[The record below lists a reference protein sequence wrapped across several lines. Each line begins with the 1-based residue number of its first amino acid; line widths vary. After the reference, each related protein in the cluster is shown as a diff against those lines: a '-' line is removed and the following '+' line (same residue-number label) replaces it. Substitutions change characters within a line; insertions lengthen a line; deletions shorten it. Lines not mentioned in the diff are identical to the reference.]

1 MRDILPKPVASP
13 QESLSAAV
21 PPAEY
26 ADGMRVSDKVLA
38 AFNHACAVGDIEAA
52 EELLGV
58 LEKVTERR
66 IRRFGGDRRR
76 ESFTLC
82 HAREHLDWVRAN
94 RAG

>member
-1 MRDILPKPVASP
+1 MRDMPLKPVASP
-13 QESLSAAV
+13 QESPSAAV
-21 PPAEY
+21 PPAAF
-26 ADGMRVSDKVLA
+26 ADGLRVSDKVLA
-38 AFNHACAVGDIEAA
+38 AFNHACAVADMEAA

-82 HAREHLDWVRAN
+82 HAREHLAWVRAN
-94 RAG
+94 RVG